1 MDDVFQA
8 AVDSLLELFGSDA
21 RIVSGSRKI
30 DVRCSPMFSSKL
42 GNEKAG
48 ARISEFSANVIVA
61 GKEHSNTATA
71 YRLLDEWKTK
81 HSSTTKALPDFANF
95 TKSDVYNDFEAPISI
110 VCPSVKEHLSIL
122 GSFSPIVCAMSGSG
136 SAVFALFETEA
147 EAIKAQ
153 SAFSVGAFVCKLL

>member
-61 GKEHSNTATA
+61 GKEGQLPQITPEKDLLELKEDTYRIRSVFKIESSGPVIA
-71 YRLLDEWKTK
+71 YELELRK
-81 HSSTTKALPDFANF
+81 
-95 TKSDVYNDFEAPISI
+95 
-110 VCPSVKEHLSIL
+110 
-122 GSFSPIVCAMSGSG
+122 
-136 SAVFALFETEA
+136 
-147 EAIKAQ
+147 
-153 SAFSVGAFVCKLL
+153 

>member
-30 DVRCSPMFSSKL
+30 NVRCSPMFSSKL

-61 GKEHSNTATA
+61 GSYLIGSDDIEERVK
-71 YRLLDEWKTK
+71 YI
-81 HSSTTKALPDFANF
+81 
-95 TKSDVYNDFEAPISI
+95 KS
-110 VCPSVKEHLSIL
+110 L
-122 GSFSPIVCAMSGSG
+122 
-136 SAVFALFETEA
+136 
-147 EAIKAQ
+147 
-153 SAFSVGAFVCKLL
+153 